1 MDALTEQQVL
11 ADLRTLDPFSQ
22 RELLDFLTF
31 LRSRRT
37 PQQPKSATNTF
48 EIYADLAL
56 AEKQASCPEP
66 VEETVSRRPKKT
78 PTEIRQLLAA
88 TRGSLPGK
96 KSKDEIDREMR
107 LMREE
112 WVREWE

>member
-22 RELLDFLTF
+22 RELLDFLAF
-31 LRSRRT
+31 LRSRRA

-48 EIYADLAL
+48 EIYAGLDLA
-56 AEKQASCPEP
+56 EEQAACPEP
-66 VEETVSRRPKKT
+66 VEEAIPRRPKKT
-78 PTEIRQLLAA
+78 QTEIRQVLAA

-96 KSKDEIDREMR
+96 KTKHQIDREMR
-107 LMREE
+107 QMRDE

>member
-1 MDALTEQQVL
+1 MDTLIEQQIL
-11 ADLRTLDPFSQ
+11 TDLRELDPFSQ
-22 RELLDFLTF
+22 RELLDFLAF
-31 LRSRRT
+31 LRYRQPPT
-37 PQQPKSATNTF
+37 PLPVALKPATTNAY
-48 EIYADLAL
+48 EIYARLL
-56 AEKQASCPEP
+56 LEEEQA
-66 VEETVSRRPKKT
+66 TTSRHPKKT

-112 WVREWE
+112 WVRE